1 MTEAG
6 ALVIS
11 AAIEGPIA
19 FLIVR
24 LTSWPSRGALHVG
37 LASAVATAVTHP
49 QLWSAALWAYSRFA
63 YWPATI
69 LLEALVIVA
78 EGLLIAWMAELAFP
92 RAMFVSLV
100 TNSASFLIAI
110 TYYLMTM

>member
-24 LTSWPSRGALHVG
+24 FTRWPSRGALHVG

-69 LLEALVIVA
+69 LLEALVIVV
-78 EGLLIAWMAELAFP
+78 EGVLITWMAELAFP
-92 RAMFVSLV
+92 RAMFVSLI
-100 TNSASFLIAI
+100 TNSASFLIVI